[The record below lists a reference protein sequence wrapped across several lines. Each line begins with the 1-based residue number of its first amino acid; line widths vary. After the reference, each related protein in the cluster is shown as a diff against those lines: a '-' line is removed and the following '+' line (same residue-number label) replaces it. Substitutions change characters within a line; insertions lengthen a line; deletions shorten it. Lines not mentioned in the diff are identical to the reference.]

1 MAYVV
6 YDKNETRKG
15 IIMASTAML
24 KLEKRLD
31 DLEARV
37 KALEGGYVLVK
48 PVPGLGIEQKIPL
61 KTIPETDETKDDLPD
76 KEIKD
81 VEQDNRAN
89 LGNAAGEDV
98 SKDNG

>member
-1 MAYVV
+1 
-6 YDKNETRKG
+6 
-15 IIMASTAML
+15 MASTAML

-31 DLEARV
+31 GLEARIR
-37 KALEGGYVLVK
+37 ALEGGYVR
-48 PVPGLGIEQKIPL
+48 VPKQHETSNYGIPNTPDLPASEPK
-61 KTIPETDETKDDLPD
+61 TDETKDDLPD